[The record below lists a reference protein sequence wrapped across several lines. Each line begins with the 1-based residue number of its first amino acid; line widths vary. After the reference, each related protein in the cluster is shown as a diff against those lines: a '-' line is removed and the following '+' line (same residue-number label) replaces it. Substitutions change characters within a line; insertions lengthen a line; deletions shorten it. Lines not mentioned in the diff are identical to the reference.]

1 MRPRIVAFIIR
12 TQLFI
17 AFGVFLKNLSLIVLR
32 TSFFSHTTTERRV
45 DKQRNSAHLKNQV
58 LNLQQK

>member
-1 MRPRIVAFIIR
+1 M
-12 TQLFI
+12 
-17 AFGVFLKNLSLIVLR
+17 NLSLIVLR